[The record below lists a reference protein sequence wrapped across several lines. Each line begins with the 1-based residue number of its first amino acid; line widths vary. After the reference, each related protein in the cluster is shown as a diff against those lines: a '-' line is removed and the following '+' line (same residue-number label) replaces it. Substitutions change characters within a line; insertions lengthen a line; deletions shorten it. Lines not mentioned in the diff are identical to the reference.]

1 MSNKL
6 QVRNLKKDDYHYI
19 AKWWKWWRWKVIP
32 KEMLPENG
40 LSGLMVEKNGIR
52 IVSGFIYMTNSTGAM
67 LEFIVSNP
75 DYKEK
80 DRKQAI
86 ELLISTAEEFCK
98 GLGCDYMF
106 SIGRNKHL
114 IETHEK
120 LGWNVDKNPSYEI
133 MKKLK

>member
-6 QVRNLKKDDYHYI
+6 QVRNLKKDDYDYI

-40 LSGLMVEKNGIR
+40 LSGLMVEKDGVR

>member
-6 QVRNLKKDDYHYI
+6 QVRNLKKDDYDYI

-40 LSGLMVEKNGIR
+40 LSGLMVEKDGVR

-98 GLGCDYMF
+98 G
-106 SIGRNKHL
+106 
-114 IETHEK
+114 
-120 LGWNVDKNPSYEI
+120 
-133 MKKLK
+133 

>member
-6 QVRNLKKDDYHYI
+6 QVRNLKKDDYDYI

-32 KEMLPENG
+32 REMLPENG
-40 LSGLMVEKNGIR
+40 LSGLMVEKDGVR

>member
-1 MSNKL
+1 MENDL
-6 QVRNLKKDDYHYI
+6 LVRNLNEHDYEFI
-19 AKWWKWWRWKVIP
+19 SKWWKWWRWKVIP

-40 LSGLMVEKNGIR
+40 LSGLMVEKNGVR

-67 LEFIVSNP
+67 LEWVVSNP
-75 DYKEK
+75 DYREK
-80 DRKQAI
+80 DRKYAI
-86 ELLISTAEEFCK
+86 ELLIDTAEEYCK

-114 IETHEK
+114 IEAHGK

>member
-1 MSNKL
+1 MSDKL
-6 QVRNLKKDDYHYI
+6 QVRNLKKDDYDYI
-19 AKWWKWWRWKVIP
+19 ARWWKWWRWKVIP

-40 LSGLMVEKNGIR
+40 LSGLMVEKDGIK

-75 DYKEK
+75 DYREK

-86 ELLISTAEEFCK
+86 ELLINTAEEFCK

-114 IETHEK
+114 IETHKK

>member
-6 QVRNLKKDDYHYI
+6 QVRNLKKDDYDYI

-32 KEMLPENG
+32 RKMLPENG
-40 LSGLMVEKNGIR
+40 LSGLMVEKDGVR

-114 IETHEK
+114 I
-120 LGWNVDKNPSYEI
+120 DQR
-133 MKKLK
+133 

>member
-1 MSNKL
+1 MSDTL
-6 QVRNLKKDDYHYI
+6 QVRNLKKDDYDYI

-32 KEMLPENG
+32 RKMLPENG
-40 LSGLMVEKNGIR
+40 LSGLMVEKDGVR

-75 DYKEK
+75 DYREK

-86 ELLISTAEEFCK
+86 ELLIGTAEEFCK

-114 IETHEK
+114 IETHKK
-120 LGWNVDKNPSYEI
+120 LGWHADKRPSHELVKI
-133 MKKLK
+133 LN

>member
-1 MSNKL
+1 MENDL
-6 QVRNLKKDDYHYI
+6 LVRNLNEDDYKFI
-19 AKWWKWWRWKVIP
+19 SKWWEWWRWKVIP

-40 LSGLMVEKNGIR
+40 LSGLMVEKNGVR

-67 LEFIVSNP
+67 LEWVVSNP
-75 DYKEK
+75 DYREK
-80 DRKQAI
+80 DRKYAI
-86 ELLISTAEEFCK
+86 ELLICTAEEFCK
-98 GLGCDYMF
+98 VLGCDYMF

-114 IETHEK
+114 IEAHGK

>member
-6 QVRNLKKDDYHYI
+6 QVRNLKKDDYDYI

-40 LSGLMVEKNGIR
+40 LSGLMVEKDGVR
-52 IVSGFIYMTNSTGAM
+52 IVSGFIYMTNSTAAI

-86 ELLISTAEEFCK
+86 ELLIDTAEEFCK
-98 GLGCDYMF
+98 RLGCDHMF
-106 SIGRNKHL
+106 SISRNKHL
-114 IETHEK
+114 IKTHEK
-120 LGWNVDKNPSYEI
+120 LGWNVDKKPSYEI
-133 MKKLK
+133 IKKLR

>member
-6 QVRNLKKDDYHYI
+6 QVRNLKKDDYDYI

-32 KEMLPENG
+32 RKMLPENG
-40 LSGLMVEKNGIR
+40 LSGLMVEKDGVR
-52 IVSGFIYMTNSTGAM
+52 IVSGFIYMTNSTAAI

-86 ELLISTAEEFCK
+86 ELLIDTAEEFCK
-98 GLGCDYMF
+98 RLGCDHMF
-106 SIGRNKHL
+106 SIRRNKHL
-114 IETHEK
+114 IKTHEK
-120 LGWNVDKNPSYEI
+120 LGWNVDKKPSYEI
-133 MKKLK
+133 IKKLR